1 MEGTIM
7 GHALQTL
14 GIDNMS
20 VNERIALVQ
29 EIWDSVAI
37 EAGLLPPTP
46 AERAELDRRIA
57 EDDAVPG
64 NVVAW
69 ESIKAEAQSRWQR

>member
-1 MEGTIM
+1 M

-29 EIWDSVAI
+29 EIWDSIAI

-46 AERAELDRRIA
+46 SERAELDRRIA
-57 EDDAVPG
+57 EDDAEPG
-64 NVVAW
+64 NVVKW